1 MPGVEGGCRPTR
13 WFYNQLP
20 EPFIYRSV
28 WIMPLTP
35 DDIQEKFFRTALRGY
50 HLEDVDEFLD
60 EVALSLKEY
69 EELLGERDRMIAE
82 MKRKP
87 AATDTGEAD
96 RVLSKARVDA
106 QRIIEEAQESASQ
119 LVAAARNEAA
129 DLTKSVGPPTETAQ
143 VGSAGQLGELDRK
156 RERAA
161 QLMLAE
167 IERYRIVMSVVKS
180 TVTGLPGAMD
190 DHMEE
195 LDTAASQIRSLL

>member
-1 MPGVEGGCRPTR
+1 
-13 WFYNQLP
+13 
-20 EPFIYRSV
+20 
-28 WIMPLTP
+28 MPLTP

-69 EELLGERDRMIAE
+69 EELLAERDRIISE
-82 MKRKP
+82 MKRRP
-87 AATDTGEAD
+87 ATADNAEAARMVSQARGEA
-96 RVLSKARVDA
+96 R
-106 QRIIEEAQESASQ
+106 RIIEEARESASQ

-129 DLTKSVGPPTETAQ
+129 GVSRAESPTEAAPQGPPA
-143 VGSAGQLGELDRK
+143 QLGELDRR

-190 DHMEE
+190 DHMAE
-195 LDTAASQIRSLL
+195 LDQAASEIRTLL

>member
-1 MPGVEGGCRPTR
+1 
-13 WFYNQLP
+13 
-20 EPFIYRSV
+20 
-28 WIMPLTP
+28 MPLTP

-69 EELLGERDRMIAE
+69 EDLLAERDRVIAE
-82 MKRKP
+82 MKRRP
-87 AATDTGEAD
+87 ASADTGEAT
-96 RVLSKARVDA
+96 RLLSKARADA
-106 QRIIEEAQESASQ
+106 GRIIEEAQESASA
-119 LVAAARNEAA
+119 LVAAARNEAS
-129 DLTKSVGPPTETAQ
+129 DLTRAVEAPADTTPAASPA
-143 VGSAGQLGELDRK
+143 QLGELDRK

-195 LDTAASQIRSLL
+195 LDAAASQIRSLL

>member
-1 MPGVEGGCRPTR
+1 
-13 WFYNQLP
+13 
-20 EPFIYRSV
+20 
-28 WIMPLTP
+28 MPLTP

-69 EELLGERDRMIAE
+69 EELLAERDRIISE
-82 MKRKP
+82 MKRRP
-87 AATDTGEAD
+87 AAADNQEAA
-96 RVLSKARVDA
+96 RVLSQARA
-106 QRIIEEAQESASQ
+106 EARRMIEEARESASQ
-119 LVAAARNEAA
+119 LVSAARNEAA
-129 DLTKSVGPPTETAQ
+129 GVSRAAAPPEA
-143 VGSAGQLGELDRK
+143 APDAPALQLGELDRK

-190 DHMEE
+190 DHMAE
-195 LDTAASQIRSLL
+195 LDQAASEIRSLL

>member
-1 MPGVEGGCRPTR
+1 
-13 WFYNQLP
+13 
-20 EPFIYRSV
+20 
-28 WIMPLTP
+28 MPLTP

-50 HLEDVDEFLD
+50 HLEEVDEFLD
-60 EVALSLKEY
+60 EVALSLREY
-69 EELLGERDRMIAE
+69 EELLAERDRLIAE

-87 AATDTGEAD
+87 TAVDGEEA
-96 RVLSKARVDA
+96 RVLSQARVDA
-106 QRIIEEAQESASQ
+106 NRIIAEAQESASQ

-129 DLTKSVGPPTETAQ
+129 DLAKPAGAQ
-143 VGSAGQLGELDRK
+143 PDVASQKPSAQMRELDRK

-190 DHMEE
+190 DHMTE
-195 LDTAASQIRSLL
+195 LDAAASQIRSLL

>member
-1 MPGVEGGCRPTR
+1 
-13 WFYNQLP
+13 
-20 EPFIYRSV
+20 
-28 WIMPLTP
+28 MPLTP

-69 EELLGERDRMIAE
+69 EELLAERDRIIAE
-82 MKRKP
+82 MKRRPP
-87 AATDTGEAD
+87 AADTREAGRD
-96 RVLSKARVDA
+96 LSQARA
-106 QRIIEEAQESASQ
+106 EARRIIDEARESASQ

-129 DLTKSVGPPTETAQ
+129 GLSQPA
-143 VGSAGQLGELDRK
+143 SAAAEAAPAVSAAQLGEVDRR

-190 DHMEE
+190 DHMAE
-195 LDTAASQIRSLL
+195 LDQAAAQIRSLL

>member
-1 MPGVEGGCRPTR
+1 
-13 WFYNQLP
+13 
-20 EPFIYRSV
+20 
-28 WIMPLTP
+28 MPLTP

-69 EELLGERDRMIAE
+69 EELLAERDRIIAE
-82 MKRKP
+82 IKRKP
-87 AATDTGEAD
+87 PAADNQESARALSQARAEA
-96 RVLSKARVDA
+96 R
-106 QRIIEEAQESASQ
+106 RIIDEAQESASQ

-129 DLTKSVGPPTETAQ
+129 GI
-143 VGSAGQLGELDRK
+143 SAPASSPREQTPGAPRFPLGELDRK

-195 LDTAASQIRSLL
+195 LDKAASQIRGLL

>member
-1 MPGVEGGCRPTR
+1 
-13 WFYNQLP
+13 
-20 EPFIYRSV
+20 
-28 WIMPLTP
+28 MPLTP

-69 EELLGERDRMIAE
+69 EELLAERDRIIAE
-82 MKRKP
+82 MKRRPP
-87 AATDTGEAD
+87 AADTQEAG
-96 RVLSKARVDA
+96 RALSQARADA
-106 QRIIEEAQESASQ
+106 RRIIEEARESASQ

-129 DLTKSVGPPTETAQ
+129 SLSQTASGPAEAAPA
-143 VGSAGQLGELDRK
+143 VAPAQLGEVDRR

-190 DHMEE
+190 DHMAE
-195 LDTAASQIRSLL
+195 LDQAAAQIRSLL

>member
-1 MPGVEGGCRPTR
+1 
-13 WFYNQLP
+13 
-20 EPFIYRSV
+20 
-28 WIMPLTP
+28 MPLTP

-50 HLEDVDEFLD
+50 HLEDVDDFLD

-69 EELLGERDRMIAE
+69 EGLLAERDRIIAE
-82 MKRKP
+82 MKRRP
-87 AATDTGEAD
+87 PEVDSQEAA
-96 RVLSKARVDA
+96 RVLSEARAEARRVVD
-106 QRIIEEAQESASQ
+106 EARKSASQ

-129 DLTKSVGPPTETAQ
+129 GLARPVSESTEATPTVSSV
-143 VGSAGQLGELDRK
+143 QLGELDRK

-190 DHMEE
+190 DHMSE
-195 LDTAASQIRSLL
+195 LDQAASQIRSLL

>member
-1 MPGVEGGCRPTR
+1 
-13 WFYNQLP
+13 
-20 EPFIYRSV
+20 
-28 WIMPLTP
+28 MPLTP

-69 EELLGERDRMIAE
+69 EELLAERDRIIAE
-82 MKRKP
+82 MKKRPSP
-87 AATDTGEAD
+87 ADTDEGA
-96 RVLSKARVDA
+96 RVLSQARADA
-106 QRIIEEAQESASQ
+106 RRIIEEARESASQ

-129 DLTKSVGPPTETAQ
+129 GLARPAPAEAVAAKPPA
-143 VGSAGQLGELDRK
+143 QLGELDRR

-190 DHMEE
+190 DHMAE
-195 LDTAASQIRSLL
+195 LDAAASQIRTLL

>member
-1 MPGVEGGCRPTR
+1 
-13 WFYNQLP
+13 
-20 EPFIYRSV
+20 
-28 WIMPLTP
+28 MPLTP

-69 EELLGERDRMIAE
+69 EELLAERDRIIGE
-82 MKRKP
+82 MKRRP
-87 AATDTGEAD
+87 AAADTGGANRALSQARAEA
-96 RVLSKARVDA
+96 K
-106 QRIIEEAQESASQ
+106 RIIEEAQESASQ

-129 DLTKSVGPPTETAQ
+129 DLTKSVEPAAAPAP
-143 VGSAGQLGELDRK
+143 VGTTVQRGELDRK

>member
-1 MPGVEGGCRPTR
+1 
-13 WFYNQLP
+13 
-20 EPFIYRSV
+20 
-28 WIMPLTP
+28 MPLTP

-69 EELLGERDRMIAE
+69 EELLAERDRIIAE
-82 MKRKP
+82 MKKKP
-87 AATDTGEAD
+87 AASDGQEAD
-96 RVLSKARVDA
+96 RVLSQARA
-106 QRIIEEAQESASQ
+106 EANRIIREAQESSSQ

-129 DLTKSVGPPTETAQ
+129 GLSQATRAPAEVP
-143 VGSAGQLGELDRK
+143 AGVSPAQLGELDRK

-190 DHMEE
+190 DHMAE
-195 LDTAASQIRSLL
+195 LDAAASQIRGLL

>member
-1 MPGVEGGCRPTR
+1 
-13 WFYNQLP
+13 
-20 EPFIYRSV
+20 
-28 WIMPLTP
+28 MPLTP

-69 EELLGERDRMIAE
+69 EELLAERDRIIAE

-87 AATDTGEAD
+87 SAAEGEGAG
-96 RVLSKARVDA
+96 RVLSQARSEA
-106 QRIIEEAQESASQ
+106 KRIIEEARESASQ

-129 DLTKSVGPPTETAQ
+129 GLTGPVG
-143 VGSAGQLGELDRK
+143 VSAEMAPAGLAEELDRK

-180 TVTGLPGAMD
+180 TVTGLPSAMD
-190 DHMEE
+190 EHMTE
-195 LDTAASQIRSLL
+195 LNTAASQIRSLL

>member
-1 MPGVEGGCRPTR
+1 
-13 WFYNQLP
+13 
-20 EPFIYRSV
+20 
-28 WIMPLTP
+28 MPLTP

-69 EELLGERDRMIAE
+69 EELLGERDRVIAE

-87 AATDTGEAD
+87 PASDSDQTAQLLGQ
-96 RVLSKARVDA
+96 ARSDA
-106 QRIIEEAQESASQ
+106 NRIIQEARESASQ

-129 DLTKSVGPPTETAQ
+129 DLAKSGGPPADIAPMA
-143 VGSAGQLGELDRK
+143 SPGQNRELDRK

-180 TVTGLPGAMD
+180 TVTGLPGAME
-190 DHMEE
+190 DHMKE
-195 LDTAASQIRSLL
+195 LDAAATQIRGLL